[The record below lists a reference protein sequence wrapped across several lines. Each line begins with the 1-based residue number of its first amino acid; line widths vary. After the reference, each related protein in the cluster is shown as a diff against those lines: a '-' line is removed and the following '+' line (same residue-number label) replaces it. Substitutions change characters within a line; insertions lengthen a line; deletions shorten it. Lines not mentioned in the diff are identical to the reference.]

1 VRREA
6 PGASEGGISARVSG
20 AHPRGNPP
28 GDGRSQNGARHDNRG
43 NPKTCVSAQDRPG
56 QHKDDNGPEQIM

>member
-28 GDGRSQNGARHDNRG
+28 GDGRSQNGARHDNHD
-43 NPKTCVSAQDRPG
+43 NPKTFVSSAFALLPG
-56 QHKDDNGPEQIM
+56 AFVWGFFGI